1 MGDWVA
7 GLNSLDIFFIVC
19 ALLGG
24 IPIIIRFIM
33 MFIGADFAGDELL
46 DADFDSVDGGA
57 DFDPD
62 ASLRFISLHGL
73 TSFLM
78 MFGLVGYA
86 LYRQSQ
92 VGAAFSLIG
101 GTMAGFVSFW
111 VIAKIFKLIASLQSS
126 GTMNIS
132 KTIGCEGQVYLTIPP
147 NDTGQVTIQVDNRLR
162 EFSASAED
170 NEEIKT
176 GTRIQVVR
184 ISGNIL
190 IVKPIQ

>member
-1 MGDWVA
+1 MGDWIA
-7 GLNSLDIFFIVC
+7 GLNGLDIFFLIC
-19 ALLGG
+19 ALVGG
-24 IPIIIRFIM
+24 IPILIRFLM
-33 MFIGADFAGDELL
+33 LFMGVDFAGDDML
-46 DADFDSVDGGA
+46 DADFESGDGG
-57 DFDPD
+57 DGFDPD

-92 VGAAFSLIG
+92 VGAAYSLIG
-101 GTMAGFVSFW
+101 GTVAGFVSFW
-111 VIAKIFKLIASLQSS
+111 VIAKIFKLIAGLQSS
-126 GTMNIS
+126 GTLEIS
-132 KTIGCEGQVYLTIPP
+132 TTLGCEGQVYLTIPP
-147 NDTGQVTIQVDNRLR
+147 NDTGQVTVQVDNRLR
-162 EFSASAED
+162 EFSAASET